1 MTRAV
6 PVPVLAEQPLLGLT
20 VAVTADRRREDLT
33 ALLRRRGARVL
44 EAPTLRLVPL
54 EDDAELRAATG
65 TCLRERLD
73 YVVATTGRGWR
84 GWISAAEGWGL
95 AEDLDRALRRTVVV
109 SRGPK
114 ATGAVRAS
122 GLREAY
128 AAGTELCSEVRDHL
142 IGQGVAGKRIAVQ
155 QYGALDPGA
164 DCDLA
169 LDLRAAGAE
178 VVTVPVYRWVE
189 PEDKTAVDR
198 LLEAIVAR
206 EVHAVAFTSAPG
218 VSALLDAAAARD
230 GAFGRDRLLAAL
242 REQVAAACVGPVCA
256 RPLLDRGIPV
266 IQPDRARL
274 GALAAQICRD
284 LPDRVRRQIPVEDGR
299 TLIIQGNA
307 VLVQG
312 ERVHGGDPAL
322 GAGRDVDAKRPDPD
336 PVLLPPLLAAVLTA
350 LAQRPGWVLS
360 RAELLRRVWHPRPL
374 TGAPVLTPGPQRD
387 QHLVES
393 TIARLRTALG
403 EHGDLIRTVT
413 KRGYRLAADPAS

>member
-1 MTRAV
+1 MTRAA
-6 PVPVLAEQPLLGLT
+6 PVPVLTEQPLLGLT

-65 TCLRERLD
+65 ECLREHLD

-95 AEDLDRALRRTVVV
+95 AEELDRVLHRTVVI

-122 GLREAY
+122 GLREGY
-128 AAGTELCSEVRDHL
+128 SAASELCSEVRDYL
-142 IGQGVAGKRIAVQ
+142 IDRGVAGKRIAVQ
-155 QYGALDPGA
+155 QYGSLDPGA

-169 LDLRAAGAE
+169 LELRAAGAQ
-178 VVTVPVYRWVE
+178 VIAVPVYRWVE

-198 LLEAIVAR
+198 LVEAIVAR

-230 GAFGRDRLLAAL
+230 AVFGRDKVLAAL

-256 RPLLDRGIPV
+256 RPLLEHEIPV
-266 IQPDRARL
+266 IQPERARL

-284 LPDRVRRQIPVEDGR
+284 LPERTRRQIAVEQGR

-312 ERVHGGDPAL
+312 EQEQDGEH
-322 GAGRDVDAKRPDPD
+322 PDPD
-336 PVLLPPLLAAVLTA
+336 PILLPPLLAAVLAA

-360 RAELLRRVWHPRPL
+360 RAELLRRVWHQRPL
-374 TGAPVLTPGPQRD
+374 GGSALLTTGPQRD

-413 KRGYRLAADPAS
+413 KRGYRLAAV

>member
-1 MTRAV
+1 VITEIAAMSRAV
-6 PVPVLAEQPLLGLT
+6 PVLTEQPLLGLT

-33 ALLRRRGARVL
+33 ALLRRRGARVI

-54 EDDAELRAATG
+54 EDDAELRTATG
-65 TCLRERLD
+65 DCLRGPLD

-84 GWISAAEGWGL
+84 GWISAAEGWGWAAQL
-95 AEDLDRALRRTVVV
+95 HRSLTDAVVV

-122 GLREAY
+122 GLREGY
-128 AAGTELCSEVRDHL
+128 AATTELCSEVRDYL
-142 IGQGVAGKRIAVQ
+142 VGQGVVGKRIAVQ
-155 QYGALDPGA
+155 QYGSLDPGA

-169 LDLRAAGAE
+169 LELRAAGAQ
-178 VVTVPVYRWVE
+178 VVAVPVYRWVE
-189 PEDKTAVDR
+189 PEDKSAVDR
-198 LLEAIVAR
+198 LIEAIIAR

-218 VSALLDAAAARD
+218 VSALLEAAAARD
-230 GAFGRDRLLAAL
+230 AAFGRERVLTAL

-256 RPLLDRGIPV
+256 RPLLEQEIPV

-284 LPDRVRRQIPVEDGR
+284 LPERVRREIPVEHGR

-312 ERVHGGDPAL
+312 AREPDGEH
-322 GAGRDVDAKRPDPD
+322 PDPD
-336 PVLLPPLLAAVLTA
+336 PVLLPPLLAAVLCA

-360 RAELLRRVWHPRPL
+360 RAELLRRVWHPRPSGG
-374 TGAPVLTPGPQRD
+374 TTVLTAGPARD

-403 EHGDLIRTVT
+403 EDGDLIRTVT
-413 KRGYRLAADPAS
+413 KRGYRLAAAPVD

>member
-1 MTRAV
+1 MSRAV
-6 PVPVLAEQPLLGLT
+6 PVLTEQPLLGLT

-33 ALLRRRGARVL
+33 ALLRRRGARVV
-44 EAPTLRLVPL
+44 ETPTLRLVPL
-54 EDDAELRAATG
+54 EDDADLRAATDA
-65 TCLRERLD
+65 CLREPLD

-95 AEDLDRALRRTVVV
+95 AEDLDRILHAATVV

-122 GLREAY
+122 GLREDYSAPS
-128 AAGTELCSEVRDHL
+128 ELCSEVRDYL
-142 IGQGVAGKRIAVQ
+142 IGRGVTGRRIAVQ
-155 QYGALDPGA
+155 QYGTTDPGA
-164 DCDLA
+164 DCDLV
-169 LDLRAAGAE
+169 LELRAAGAK
-178 VVTVPVYRWVE
+178 VVAVPVYRWVE
-189 PEDKTAVDR
+189 PEDRAAVDR
-198 LLEAIVAR
+198 LVEAIVAR

-218 VSALLDAAAARD
+218 VSALLEAAAARD
-230 GAFGRDRLLAAL
+230 NVFGRDKVLAAL

-256 RPLLDRGIPV
+256 RALLEQQIPV
-266 IQPDRARL
+266 IQPERARL
-274 GALAAQICRD
+274 GALAAQICRE
-284 LPDRVRRQIPVEDGR
+284 LPERVRREIRVERGR

-312 ERVHGGDPAL
+312 EAEPDPEH
-322 GAGRDVDAKRPDPD
+322 PDPD
-336 PVLLPPLLAAVLTA
+336 PVLLPPLLAAVLAA

-374 TGAPVLTPGPQRD
+374 TGHTAVLSPGPQRD

-403 EHGDLIRTVT
+403 EHADLIRTVT
-413 KRGYRLAADPAS
+413 KRGYRLAAEPVG

>member
-1 MTRAV
+1 MTRV
-6 PVPVLAEQPLLGLT
+6 VRVLAEQPLLGLT

-33 ALLRRRGARVL
+33 ALLRRRGARVV

-65 TCLRERLD
+65 ECLREPLD

-84 GWISAAEGWGL
+84 GWISAAEGWGW
-95 AEDLDRALRRTVVV
+95 AEELDRVLHATVVV

-122 GLREAY
+122 GLREGYSAPS
-128 AAGTELCSEVRDHL
+128 ELCSEVRDYL
-142 IGQGVAGKRIAVQ
+142 VGQGVAGKRIAVQ
-155 QYGALDPGA
+155 QYGTTDPGA

-169 LDLRAAGAE
+169 LELRAAGAH
-178 VVTVPVYRWVE
+178 VVAVPVYRWVE
-189 PEDKTAVDR
+189 PEDRAAVDR
-198 LLEAIVAR
+198 LIESIVAR

-218 VSALLDAAAARD
+218 VSALLEAAAARD
-230 GAFGRDRLLAAL
+230 SVFGRDRVLAAL

-256 RPLLDRGIPV
+256 RPLLEREIPV

-274 GALAAQICRD
+274 GALAAQICRE
-284 LPDRVRRQIPVEDGR
+284 LPERVRREILVEHGR

-312 ERVHGGDPAL
+312 ANEP
-322 GAGRDVDAKRPDPD
+322 DAEHPDPD
-336 PVLLPPLLAAVLTA
+336 PVLLPPLLAAVLGA

-374 TGAPVLTPGPQRD
+374 TGTAAVLSPGPQRD

-393 TIARLRTALG
+393 TIARLRGALG

-413 KRGYRLAADPAS
+413 KRGYRLAAEPTA